1 MSILI
6 IGANGGVGSK
16 LVDQLKDDNV
26 DFTAGV
32 RKDEQVKAL
41 EDKGIKALNIDVEKE
56 SIEELKNKFQSFDKV
71 LFLSGFWW

>member
-41 EDKGIKALNIDVEKE
+41 EDKGIKALNIDVLVVVL
-56 SIEELKNKFQSFDKV
+56 ELIKQYM
-71 LFLSGFWW
+71 